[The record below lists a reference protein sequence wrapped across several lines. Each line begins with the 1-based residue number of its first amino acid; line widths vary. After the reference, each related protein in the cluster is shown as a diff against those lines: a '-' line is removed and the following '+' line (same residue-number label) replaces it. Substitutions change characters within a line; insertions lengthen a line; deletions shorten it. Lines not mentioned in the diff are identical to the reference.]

1 MNIIQEYGPLM
12 ELQIAVVNNTGFDD
26 QWTVMQRELA
36 SRSTNHI
43 PKTSDRKGHSL
54 QMPQPEYVLEAIHH
68 VVEQVVERNGRTL
81 AESYQEH
88 KQV

>member
-12 ELQIAVVNNTGFDD
+12 ELQIAVVNNTGFGD

-43 PKTSDRKGHSL
+43 HKTSDRKGHSL
-54 QMPQPEYVLEAIHH
+54 QMPRPEYVLEAIHH